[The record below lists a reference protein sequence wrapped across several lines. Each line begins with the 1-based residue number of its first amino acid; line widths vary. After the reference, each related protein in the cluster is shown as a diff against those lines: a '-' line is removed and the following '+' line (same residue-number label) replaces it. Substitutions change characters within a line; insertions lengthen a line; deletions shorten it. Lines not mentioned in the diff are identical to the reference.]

1 MTLQTRCLGLDPELV
16 DYSEA
21 LELQRTLHAE
31 VLAGRA
37 PSTLL
42 MLEHAD
48 VYTAG
53 KRTEPADRPKDG
65 TPVID
70 VDRGGKITWHGR
82 GQLVGYPI
90 IRLRDRA
97 AVKDYVC
104 AMEGALITVLAG
116 DFGITGRRVEGRSGV
131 WITDGA
137 TEKKIAAVGIRVH
150 QSVTTH
156 GFALNCSNDLSPF
169 ENIIAC
175 GIADAG
181 TTTITAELGRTVTPT
196 DVVERVTAQMKQ
208 SLLPFTSAAPQSAL
222 GEDVDVVSACNTSQ
236 PKEGIP
242 S

>member
-1 MTLQTRCLGLDPELV
+1 MTLQTRHLGFDPELV
-16 DYSEA
+16 DYAEA
-21 LELQRTLHAE
+21 LQLQRRLHAQ
-31 VLAGRA
+31 VLADQA

-42 MLEHAD
+42 MLEHED

-53 KRTEPADRPKDG
+53 KRTEAADRPKDG

-90 IRLRDRA
+90 IKLRDRA
-97 AVKDYVC
+97 LVKDYVC
-104 AMEGALITVLAG
+104 ALEGALITVLAEG
-116 DFGITGRRVEGRSGV
+116 FGITGRRVEGRSGV
-131 WITDGA
+131 WITEGTID
-137 TEKKIAAVGIRVH
+137 KKIAAVGIRVH

-169 ENIIAC
+169 DNIIAC

-181 TTTITAELGRTVTPT
+181 TTTISAELGRTVTPSEIV
-196 DVVERVTAQMKQ
+196 DRVTAQMQ
-208 SLLPFTSAAPQSAL
+208 QALLPYTSAPQQTTA
-222 GEDVDVVSACNTSQ
+222 GADADGVSVCNTSQ